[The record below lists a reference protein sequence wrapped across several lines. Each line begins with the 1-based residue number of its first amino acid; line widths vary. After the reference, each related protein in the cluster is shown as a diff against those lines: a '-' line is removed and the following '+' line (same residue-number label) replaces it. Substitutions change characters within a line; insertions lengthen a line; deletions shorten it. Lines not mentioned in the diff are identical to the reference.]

1 MTKEEYN
8 KHKVVFEKWIKGEKL
23 QYYNETKGEWVN
35 IENPLWN
42 YHTEYRIYP
51 RPKKIEFKDC
61 TFCLSEYIVDES
73 DVRWINPLMLCSDAR
88 RRYALFKEEV
98 VAKAYAILPKLIRIM
113 GQYNKEWI
121 PNWKDSSI
129 KYILYYCNDDIT
141 KNYTSNTRNLLA
153 FKSEE
158 IRDRFL
164 EDHEDLIKIAKPL
177 L

>member
-8 KHKVVFEKWIKGEKL
+8 KHKKL
-23 QYYNETKGEWVN
+23 IEEWGNGAKIQYYDKNEEEWFNTK
-35 IENPLWN
+35 NPIWDYN
-42 YHTEYRIYP
+42 TEYRIAP

-73 DVRWINPLMLCSDAR
+73 DVRWINPLMLCSDSR
-88 RRYALFKEEV
+88 RKYALFKEEEA
-98 VAKAYAILPKLIRIM
+98 AKAYAILPKLIRIM
-113 GQYNKEWI
+113 GQYNDEWI
-121 PNWKDSSI
+121 PNWKDGSI
-129 KYILYYCNDDIT
+129 KYILYYYNDNIT
-141 KNYTSNTRNLLA
+141 KNHTSNTRSLLA